1 MNQRKRANLFDLMM
15 IALGT
20 AIYAFGFVYFNMAN
34 HLAEGG
40 VAGITL
46 IINRLTGFDPGY
58 ATLLLN
64 VPLFIMG
71 AKILGRKSLVL
82 SLYGTVTMSFFIWL
96 WQRVPLVININNDLL
111 IAALLA
117 GVCAGIGSGIV
128 FRYGGTTGG
137 TDIIARITEKL
148 FGFQLG
154 QVLLIMDVMVLTA
167 SLFTISMQHVMY
179 TLIASFVYSQIVAII
194 ENGGYTIRGMIIIT
208 DRSQEIAQRIMT
220 DINRGVTYL
229 QGEGAYSGTSK
240 KVLYVALTPVDVRD
254 VKIMIEDIDP
264 SAFVSV
270 INVDEVI
277 SPDFVFDRKERMALK
292 Q

>member
-1 MNQRKRANLFDLMM
+1 MKQLKKASLFDLFM

-58 ATLLLN
+58 ATIMLN
-64 VPLFIMG
+64 VPLFILG

-82 SLYGTVTMSFFIWL
+82 SLYGTVTMSFFIWM
-96 WQRVPLVININNDLL
+96 WQRVPLMININGDLL

-137 TDIIARITEKL
+137 TDIIARIMEKL

-154 QVLLIMDVMVLTA
+154 QVLLIMDVFVLAA
-167 SLFTISMQHVMY
+167 SLFTISIQHMMY

-208 DRSQEIAQRIMT
+208 DKSTEIAQRIMT
-220 DINRGVTYL
+220 EINRGVTYL
-229 QGEGAYSGTSK
+229 HGEGAYSGTEK
-240 KVLYVALTPVDVRD
+240 KVLYVALTPTDVRD
-254 VKIMIEDIDP
+254 VKVMIDQIDP
-264 SAFVSV
+264 NAFVSV
-270 INVDEVI
+270 IDVDEVI
-277 SPDFVFDRKERMALK
+277 SPDFVFDRKERMKLK
-292 Q
+292 

>member
-1 MNQRKRANLFDLMM
+1 MKQLKKASLFDLFM

-58 ATLLLN
+58 ATLMLN
-64 VPLFIMG
+64 VPLFILG

-82 SLYGTVTMSFFIWL
+82 SLYGTVTMSFFIWM
-96 WQRVPLVININNDLL
+96 WQRVPLMININGDLL

-137 TDIIARITEKL
+137 TDIIARIMEKL

-154 QVLLIMDVMVLTA
+154 QVLLIMDVFVLAA
-167 SLFTISMQHVMY
+167 SLFTISIQHMMY

-208 DRSQEIAQRIMT
+208 DKSTEIAQRIMT
-220 DINRGVTYL
+220 EINRGVTYL
-229 QGEGAYSGTSK
+229 HGEGAYSGTEK
-240 KVLYVALTPVDVRD
+240 KVLYVALTPTDVRD
-254 VKIMIEDIDP
+254 VKVMIDQIDP
-264 SAFVSV
+264 NAFVSV
-270 INVDEVI
+270 IDVDEVI
-277 SPDFVFDRKERMALK
+277 SPDFVFDRKERMKLK
-292 Q
+292 